1 MATEHYKEALAKVC
15 SEHFGDLNAIEWSGL
30 VPLISEEVLQDAHE
44 CSVLY
49 KDIMTVPGTQLN
61 MRPCKTMK
69 RLLKKASIVRQG
81 QRVSFK
87 VNSDLCAVQLVT
99 KDIHSI
105 KSVMQTIEA
114 NVKQAGGMF
123 FIRNS
128 IQDDTGTL
136 NDIIQYAFAYIPSI
150 GYIVEIQVGH
160 PFAMYTF
167 KRDSI
172 IRDMR
177 DANESTSNIVDLW
190 DNNLYGLIK
199 AKILEPAAGDTINIM
214 SLWQSDKEPLPME
227 LREILSSINGVY

>member
-1 MATEHYKEALAKVC
+1 MAEQYKEALAKVC
-15 SEHFGDLNAIEWSGL
+15 QLHFGDLNATAWNGL
-30 VPLISEEVLQDAHE
+30 VPLISEEVLQNAHE
-44 CSVLY
+44 SAALY
-49 KDIMTVPGTQLN
+49 KNIITVPGTQLN

-81 QRVSFK
+81 VPFK

-99 KDIHSI
+99 EDIHTI

-114 NVKQAGGMF
+114 NVGKAGGVF

-128 IQDDTGTL
+128 IEDDNGTL
-136 NDIIQYAFAYIPSI
+136 LDIIQYAFAYVPAI

-167 KRDSI
+167 KRDSL

-177 DANESTSNIVDLW
+177 DANESTEKIVDLW

-199 AKILEPAAGDTINIM
+199 AKILQPAEGDDINVM
-214 SLWQSDKEPLPME
+214 SLWQSDKEPLPQE
-227 LREILSSINGVY
+227 LHQILYDIKGVHVR

>member
-1 MATEHYKEALAKVC
+1 MAAEHYKEALTKVC
-15 SEHFGDLNAIEWSGL
+15 SAHFGDLNATAWETL
-30 VPLISEEVLQDAHE
+30 VPLINEEVLQDAHQ
-44 CSVLY
+44 CAVLY
-49 KDIMTVPGTQLN
+49 KNIMTVPGTQLN

-81 QRVSFK
+81 VPFK

-114 NVKQAGGMF
+114 NVGKAGGLF

-128 IQDDTGTL
+128 IEDDKGTL
-136 NDIIQYAFAYIPSI
+136 QDIIQYAFAYIPSI

-177 DANESTSNIVDLW
+177 DANESTQNIVDLW
-190 DNNLYGLIK
+190 DNNLYSLIK
-199 AKILEPAAGDTINIM
+199 AKILEPAEGDTINIL